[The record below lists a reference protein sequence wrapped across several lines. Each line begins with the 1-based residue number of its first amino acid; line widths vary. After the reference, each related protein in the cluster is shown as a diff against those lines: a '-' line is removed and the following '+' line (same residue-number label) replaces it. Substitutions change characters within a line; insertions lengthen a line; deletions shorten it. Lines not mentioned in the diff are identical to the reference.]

1 MELGMVS
8 DIEKNVFLRALK
20 IPIIVLNVSKR
31 N

>member
-1 MELGMVS
+1 MGQTGLS
-8 DIEKNVFLRALK
+8 DIEKNVSLQALK